1 MGFTLDLAGCL
12 EGRLGA
18 GALPEAALRRKAET
32 LRPALDRLAAL
43 RAAGEGHP
51 EFLLLPDRRADLEP
65 ARDLAAA
72 LGERCDDVLIL
83 GTGGSSLG
91 GQTLYALAD
100 APLGPPHPRLHF
112 LDNVDPFGFERLL
125 DRLDLARTGVV
136 AVSKSGGTAETLC
149 QFTVILEAMLEAL
162 DESRLAGQAAVLT
175 EPKDSP
181 LTALAERWRLPRL
194 NHDLGVGGRFSVLSV
209 VGLLPALLAGLDAA
223 AFREGAAAVLD
234 RALGAQGTEPAS
246 PAGGAALA
254 VLLAERGRSQSVM
267 MPYVDR
273 LADFGLWYRQLWAES
288 LGKEGKGSTPIRA
301 LGPVDQH
308 SQLQLYLQGPADK
321 LFTLIRLETA
331 GSGPR
336 VPAAIADDP
345 RLAYLAGRRMGDL
358 LDAMARATAETLV
371 RNGRP
376 TRLITL
382 ERLDEAVL
390 GGLFMHFMLETVL
403 AAELLGVDAYDQP
416 AVEEGKVLAR
426 EYLAAMERD

>member
-1 MGFTLDLAGCL
+1 MSITFDLSGCL
-12 EGRLGA
+12 SKRLGA
-18 GALPEAALRRKAET
+18 AGLGEGALREKAGT
-32 LRPALDRLAAL
+32 LRPALERFASL
-43 RAAGEGHP
+43 RQAGAGDP

-72 LGERCDDVLIL
+72 LAERCDDVLIL

-100 APLGPPHPRLHF
+100 QPLGPAHPRLHF
-112 LDNVDPFGFERLL
+112 VDNVDPFGFERLL
-125 DRLDLARTGVV
+125 DRLDLERTGVV
-136 AVSKSGGTAETLC
+136 AISKSGSTAETLC
-149 QFTVILEAMLEAL
+149 QFAVILEAMIEAV
-162 DESRLAGQAAVLT
+162 DESRLAGQAAVIT
-175 EPKDSP
+175 EPKESP
-181 LTALAERWRLPRL
+181 LSALAERWRLPSL
-194 NHDLGVGGRFSVLSV
+194 KHDAGVGGRFSVLSV

-223 AFREGAAAVLD
+223 AFREGALDVLEA
-234 RALGAQGTEPAS
+234 ALGPDGERPES

-254 VLLAERGRSQSVM
+254 VLLAERGYSQSVL

-288 LGKEGKGSTPIRA
+288 LGKEGRGTTPIRA

-321 LFTLIRLETA
+321 LFTLIRLETR
-331 GSGPR
+331 GQGPR
-336 VPAAIADDP
+336 VSPKIVDDP
-345 RLAYLAGRRMGDL
+345 RLAYLADRPMGDL

-376 TRLITL
+376 TRLLTL
-382 ERLDEAVL
+382 TRLDEFVL

-403 AAELLGVDAYDQP
+403 AAELLKVNAFDQP
-416 AVEEGKVLAR
+416 AVEEGKILAR
-426 EYLAAMERD
+426 EYLAASGGR